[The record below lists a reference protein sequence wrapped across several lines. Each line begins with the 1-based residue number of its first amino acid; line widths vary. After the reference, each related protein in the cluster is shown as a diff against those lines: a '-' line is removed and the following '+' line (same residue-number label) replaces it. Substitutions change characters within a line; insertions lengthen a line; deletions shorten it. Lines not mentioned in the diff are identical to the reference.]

1 MAYCDKCKT
10 MFASRQ
16 SLWKHRKRK
25 YQEQKGEDWEKVGD
39 IINRAVERAN
49 MDTEPTMSVTPIK
62 ASPKKPEVKDVP
74 IKALNTVKPK
84 SLTDLAMEIDGETD
98 SEDET
103 KDVEMETDGESDSED
118 ETEEDEKDNKA
129 IKRIRQL
136 ADAVINLL
144 KRIHQ
149 DIETYKGLLDR
160 LGRMGCVNEEENL
173 GMIQAIQDKLYA

>member
-25 YQEQKGEDWEKVGD
+25 HQVQKDEDWEKVGD

-49 MDTEPTMSVTPIK
+49 MDTEPTMSVTPMK
-62 ASPKKPEVKDVP
+62 ASPQKPEVKDVP
-74 IKALNTVKPK
+74 IKALNAVKPK
-84 SLTDLAMEIDGETD
+84 ALTDLAMEIDGKTD

-103 KDVEMETDGESDSED
+103 EDVAMETDGESDSED
-118 ETEEDEKDNKA
+118 DIEEEENDNVA

-160 LGRMGCVNEEENL
+160 LGRMGCLNEKECVGL
-173 GMIQAIQDKLYA
+173 IQAV